1 MSSYEELKSEITSEV
16 LSEIDYAEVAQNI
29 AEGDIAAEIDVS
41 EVASYVEIDP
51 ADVNWEEIVSN
62 VLLREYDV
70 RYMVQDA
77 MKVQTDDITTLVC
90 RTNAQQQQIED
101 LLYDVAALRETVR
114 ILSQKRNA
122 RPWWKFWG

>member
-1 MSSYEELKSEITSEV
+1 MSSYEELKSEIISEV
-16 LSEIDYAEVAQNI
+16 LSEIDHTEVAQNI
-29 AEGDIAAEIDVS
+29 DVGDIAAEIDVS
-41 EVASYVEIDP
+41 DVASYVEIDP

-122 RPWWKFWG
+122 PWWKFWG